1 MHYSSNYVMLL
12 LDQIFFI
19 EANVSLLNLELNK
32 L

>member
-1 MHYSSNYVMLL
+1 MHYSSKYVMLL